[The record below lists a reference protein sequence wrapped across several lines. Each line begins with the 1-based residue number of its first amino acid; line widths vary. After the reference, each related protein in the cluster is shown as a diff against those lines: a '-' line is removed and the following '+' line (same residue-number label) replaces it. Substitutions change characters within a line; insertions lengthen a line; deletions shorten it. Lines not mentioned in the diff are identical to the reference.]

1 MSRTRLS
8 GVLLLVLGLLLLAA
22 CSSGGGAPAS
32 GDAEGA
38 GEDVARE
45 LQLFIWSEYI
55 DPEVYTLFE
64 EETGIRVIES
74 NFASNEEML
83 AKVQGGGSGYDVIIP
98 SDYTVSIMIEEG
110 LLSELDHNNIPNLGN
125 LSEDMQNV
133 PYDPG
138 NVYCV
143 PYQWG
148 TTGLGYNAAQLE
160 EPTSWAAIFEPDESA
175 PQYGRVTMLDDPRES
190 LAAALIYLGYDIN
203 TTDTAQLEAARDVL
217 IAAKPGIMS
226 YDSDQFDDLL
236 AAGESLMAHGWN
248 GDVLMAQ
255 DANEDIAYTIP
266 QEGGVIWIDNMCIL
280 SDVTPERKRA
290 AEMFIDFVLRPE
302 IGAMISEFNFYASPN
317 QAAEE
322 HLDAEFLED
331 PAIYPPDEVREQL
344 QYIRPI
350 GEGESLFQRY
360 WDEVKSAQ

>member
-148 TTGLGYNAAQLE
+148 TTGLGYNAAQQ
-160 EPTSWAAIFEPDESA
+160 EPTSWAAIQRTSA
-175 PQYGRVTMLDDPRES
+175 PQYGRVTMLDDPRSS
-190 LAAALIYLGYDIN
+190 LAAADYLGYDIN
-203 TTDTAQLEAARDVL
+203 TDTVQLEAARDVL

-266 QEGGVIWIDNMCIL
+266 QEGGVI
-280 SDVTPERKRA
+280 
-290 AEMFIDFVLRPE
+290 
-302 IGAMISEFNFYASPN
+302 
-317 QAAEE
+317 
-322 HLDAEFLED
+322 
-331 PAIYPPDEVREQL
+331 
-344 QYIRPI
+344 
-350 GEGESLFQRY
+350 
-360 WDEVKSAQ
+360 